1 MNNYRCSLFLAPS
14 DLGLFSSGLPPIRCR
29 VCAGRDLL
37 QHVVVKY
44 FLVPPP
50 CPFDEARSLH
60 QVLAV
65 HTCTF
70 TTPQAHMNTNA
81 GIDTWADA
89 RTPRLDSHRHTW
101 THAPALKPHIHG
113 HQSSTTGREQT
124 EDKSHQPLEHVVF
137 GFICQRVS
145 TSQCQSGRSDSARRE
160 ADTREARASRRC
172 LSSPSS
178 PQRLSLVTLAP
189 TDSRNGS
196 VLRRG
201 NEKRGQARAEA
212 RTFDW
217 QGQNPHALVIISI
230 IGQLVV
236 VR

>member
-44 FLVPPP
+44 FLVHPP

-101 THAPALKPHIHG
+101 THTAAPDLKPHIHG
-113 HQSSTTGREQT
+113 HQASTKGRKQT
-124 EDKSHQPLEHVVF
+124 ENKSHQPLEHVVF
-137 GFICQRVS
+137 GFICQRMS
-145 TSQCQSGRSDSARRE
+145 KSQRQSERSHR
-160 ADTREARASRRC
+160 
-172 LSSPSS
+172 
-178 PQRLSLVTLAP
+178 VT
-189 TDSRNGS
+189 
-196 VLRRG
+196 
-201 NEKRGQARAEA
+201 ARAEE
-212 RTFDW
+212 RTQERRQRAGDACHLRPVPRDFPLSLLRLRT
-217 QGQNPHALVIISI
+217 QEMAVC
-230 IGQLVV
+230 
-236 VR
+236 